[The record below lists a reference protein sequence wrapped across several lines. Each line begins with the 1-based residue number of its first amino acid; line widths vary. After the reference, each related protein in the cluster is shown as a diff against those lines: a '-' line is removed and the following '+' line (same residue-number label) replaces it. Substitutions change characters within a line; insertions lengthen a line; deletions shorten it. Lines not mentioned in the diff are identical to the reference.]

1 MVGFIIL
8 VGGIMQA
15 QPLEQENFAF
25 RLVEKL
31 CWALALFGAAVLIIL
46 ALITV
51 VSVLGR
57 YIFNTP
63 ISGDFEMVEIGCAV
77 AVACFLP
84 YCQLRQGNVI
94 VDLFTLKAP
103 QGVKNILDA
112 IGCLLLTIMA
122 GLMTWRVGLSGMDL
136 HRYNDQTMILQF
148 NTWKAFIIIVPCLGL
163 LTLAGLITTW
173 RALNGTHG
181 TDPHLVSE
189 D

>member
-1 MVGFIIL
+1 
-8 VGGIMQA
+8 MQP
-15 QPLEQENFAF
+15 QSLGQENFGF
-25 RLVEKL
+25 RILEKL
-31 CWALALFGAAVLIIL
+31 CWFLALLGAAVLVVL

-63 ISGDFEMVEIGCAV
+63 ISGDFELVEIGCAI

-103 QGVKNILDA
+103 QAVKNVLDA
-112 IGCLLLTIMA
+112 IGCLLLTLMA

-136 HRYNDQTMILQF
+136 QRYNDQTMILQF
-148 NTWKAFIIIVPCLGL
+148 NTWKAFVIIVPCLGL
-163 LTLAGLITTW
+163 LTLAGLVTAW
-173 RALNGTHG
+173 RSLKGTHG
-181 TDPHLVSE
+181 TDPHLIE
-189 D
+189 EE